1 MRHFEY
7 VSTSGFRTQQAH
19 HYPGPRFDEKTG
31 KAESGYSKVDG
42 VTRRHG
48 QRCQISQIIS
58 IVSSDLASS
67 WHKNPRLRRRKRVTQ
82 RMSKSVKSLKRSMQ
96 VSWRLFFIFAYM
108 PYSAIPPRFLFRL
121 RLLQLGLHH
130 RRLPGRGTCHGKDLA
145 TKDAGKATTALWRSA
160 TNYTED
166 LSETGH
172 DNPLH
177 LLHSALAVGWVE
189 ESPAA
194 KAQPVTVKLFSMHGS
209 GCNPVLT
216 RWRRRRR
223 FVPGRGGRCYLSW
236 VQNTQNEEENTQ
248 AIDSTETE
256 TLTFLGFLGKVILY
270 NLYIYIFVYVYFHM
284 HIQCVYICIHM

>member
-7 VSTSGFRTQQAH
+7 VSTSGFRTRQAH
-19 HYPGPRFDEKTG
+19 HYPGPRYEKTG

-48 QRCQISQIIS
+48 QHQISQIIS
-58 IVSSDLASS
+58 MSSDLASS

-96 VSWRLFFIFAYM
+96 VSWRLFFIFVYM

-121 RLLQLGLHH
+121 RLLQPGLHH

-145 TKDAGKATTALWRSA
+145 TKDAGKATTELWRSA

-189 ESPAA
+189 ESPAP

-209 GCNPVLT
+209 GCKLNKWPVENQQLQKLKI
-216 RWRRRRR
+216 RC
-223 FVPGRGGRCYLSW
+223 VSSRGGGGGGALSQAEAAGVTW
-236 VQNTQNEEENTQ
+236 AEYKTHKTKKKTHKQLTVQK
-248 AIDSTETE
+248 
-256 TLTFLGFLGKVILY
+256 LRLWPF
-270 NLYIYIFVYVYFHM
+270 
-284 HIQCVYICIHM
+284 